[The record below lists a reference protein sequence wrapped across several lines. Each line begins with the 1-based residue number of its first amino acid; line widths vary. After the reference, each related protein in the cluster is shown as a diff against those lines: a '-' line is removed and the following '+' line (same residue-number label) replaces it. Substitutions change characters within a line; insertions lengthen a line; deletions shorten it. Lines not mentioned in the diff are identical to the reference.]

1 MSDWWNLEN
10 DTRNILVT
18 SYEDVGHVYL
28 QGRYKD
34 AISKSLVSVMPTR
47 ILLVLVLIDFNN

>member
-18 SYEDVGHVYL
+18 SYEDVSHVYL
-28 QGRYKD
+28 QESYKD